1 MTETPAHSL
10 TPFGGEFHAPDR
22 EAAFQADRLQ
32 DTLQHVRV
40 LFLLSIGLNSLFF
53 LSDWRFYGDPH
64 FNVAIPAR
72 ALVVI
77 ISLACFWGV
86 RRVTTF
92 RGAQN
97 TMLIWELV
105 TAIGVAFLVSSHSE
119 LALFVVLL
127 LPSIYCLVVPT
138 SFRWTVIAGMACSV
152 MLLAGYL
159 LPARASPTDTGLVL
173 AMIMLNLALLL
184 VVTRSN
190 RLQRTEW
197 AATQAERKAKDELIE
212 SRAMF
217 ETMFKTV
224 PIPLV
229 VTRVDGT
236 LVTTNDASIRFFGLD
251 PETMRIRSINE
262 VYAEPEDRD
271 AILELLARDGQVSGY
286 ETTARLADG
295 TPRAIMIASNMLDIG
310 GENYIMSAV
319 VDITERKAAE
329 ERVWRA
335 ASHDSLTDLP
345 NRALFQSRLEQALVE
360 AERNATHVS
369 ILLIDLDNLKTVNDT
384 LGHDAGD
391 ALLIETATRLKS
403 MVRDCD
409 TVARLG
415 GDEFVVVVIEPIEL
429 ANAMGFA
436 EQVLAVLRRP
446 FRHNDET
453 LSGLASI
460 GVVGFPEH
468 DRKPTE
474 LLKDADL
481 ALYAAK
487 AQGRNRAV
495 AYTPD
500 MRHRIE
506 QRATVTR
513 EIQDAVRLG
522 EIIPYYQPKID
533 LVSGRVTGFE
543 ALARWQH
550 PEQGFLTPASFLT
563 AFEDPELS
571 IAVGE
576 HMIRRVAG
584 DIRKWLDCGVDFGRV
599 AVNLSTA
606 QFNWIGLARRF
617 IEILRE
623 SGVPNERL
631 EVEIT
636 ETVFLGRSSTHVV
649 TALKEFHDSGIRIAL
664 DDFGTGYASLLHL
677 KQFPVDDIK
686 IDQSFVTDLETDPEN
701 AAIVQAVIELGL
713 SLGMNVIAEGVETI
727 AQADFLRARG
737 CAQAQGNLFA
747 EPMPMEEV
755 PRFLES
761 KAAKFARSG

>member
-1 MTETPAHSL
+1 MTETPAHPL
-10 TPFGGEFHAPDR
+10 TPLGGEFRAPDR
-22 EAAFQADRLQ
+22 EAAFQAERLA
-32 DTLQHVRV
+32 DTLQHMRILYV
-40 LFLLSIGLNSLFF
+40 LSAILNSLFL

-64 FNVAIPAR
+64 FYVAIPAR
-72 ALVVI
+72 VAVVI
-77 ISLACFWGV
+77 VSLACYWAI
-86 RRVTTF
+86 RQAATF
-92 RGAQN
+92 RGAQK
-97 TMLIWELV
+97 TMVVWELV
-105 TAIGVAFLVSSHSE
+105 TAVGVALLVSSHSN

-127 LPSIYCLVVPT
+127 LPSIFYLVVPT
-138 SFRWTVIAGMACSV
+138 SFRWTVIAGMVCSIL
-152 MLLAGYL
+152 LLAGYL
-159 LPARASPTDTGLVL
+159 LPVQTSPTDTGLVL
-173 AMIMLNLALLL
+173 AMVTLNLALLL

-197 AATQAERKAKDELIE
+197 SATQAERHAKEELIA

-236 LVTTNDASIRFFGLD
+236 LVATNDASMRFFGVD
-251 PETMRIRSINE
+251 PATVRIRSISE
-262 VYAEPEDRD
+262 VYANPEDRKTM
-271 AILELLARDGQVSGY
+271 LEALARNGRVAAF
-286 ETTARLADG
+286 ETTARIADG
-295 TPRAIMIASNMLDIG
+295 TVRAVLIASDKLDIR
-310 GENYIMSAV
+310 GETYIMSAV

-345 NRALFQSRLEQALVE
+345 NRALFQSRFEQALVE
-360 AERNATHVS
+360 AERNGTQVS
-369 ILLIDLDNLKTVNDT
+369 LLLMDLDNLKSINDT

-391 ALLIETATRLKS
+391 ALLVETASRLKA
-403 MVRDCD
+403 MMRDGD

-415 GDEFVVVVIEPIEL
+415 GDEFVLVVVEPIEL
-429 ANAMGFA
+429 GNAMNLA
-436 EQVLAVLRRP
+436 EQVLAELGRP
-446 FRHNDET
+446 FRHNDEI
-453 LSGLASI
+453 LIGLASI
-460 GVVGFPEH
+460 GVAGFPEH

-487 AQGRNRAV
+487 AQGGNRAV
-495 AYTPD
+495 FYTPD

-513 EIQDAVRLG
+513 EIQEAVRLG
-522 EIIPYYQPKID
+522 EIVPYYQPKID
-533 LVSGRVTGFE
+533 LASGQVIGFE

-550 PEQGFLTPASFLT
+550 PAQGFLTPASFLS

-571 IAVGE
+571 VAVGE
-576 HMIRRVAG
+576 HMIRRVAA
-584 DIRKWLDCGVDFGRV
+584 DIRHWLDAGIDCGRV

-606 QFNWIGLARRF
+606 QFNWVGLAKRF
-617 IEILRE
+617 IDILGE
-623 SGVPNERL
+623 AGVPNERL

-649 TALKEFHDSGIRIAL
+649 TALKQFHDSGIRIAL

-686 IDQSFVTDLETDPEN
+686 IDQSFVTDLENDPEN

-713 SLGMNVIAEGVETI
+713 SLGMNVIAEGVETKE
-727 AQADFLRARG
+727 QADFLRARG
-737 CAQAQGNLFA
+737 CAQAQGNLYA
-747 EPMPMEEV
+747 EPMPVEAV
-755 PRFLES
+755 AAFLASERTRH
-761 KAAKFARSG
+761 APA